1 MGAEDSIKE
10 GSLSKGTKRR
20 AVKTFQCVGARVQ
33 AMQTVRDE
41 AGERLA
47 VSDHGVP
54 CVICQELRF

>member
-1 MGAEDSIKE
+1 MGGEDSIKE

-41 AGERLA
+41 AGQRLA
-47 VSDHGVP
+47 VSDHGFLV
-54 CVICQELRF
+54 

>member
-47 VSDHGVP
+47 VSDHGFLV
-54 CVICQELRF
+54 